1 MLASFLKNT
10 EKLEN
15 SLGYQFKDKKL
26 LIETITHKSYYHE
39 NSDECSSY
47 NERLEFLGDS
57 VLGIVIAERL
67 FLNDVS
73 LTEADMSK
81 VKSYLVKESVLFE
94 VASKLSLGEYLRLGK
109 GEEFT
114 GGRYKRS
121 ILSDGVE
128 AIFGA
133 IFLDSNYETVRSV
146 ILNIFRDKILLV
158 ISKKE
163 GHDFKSELQ
172 EICQSLFGTL
182 PEYRIIKQEGE
193 EHKKIFTIEV
203 CIDGKIYGK
212 GVGKSKKDAQM
223 TAAEEAMEKLT
234 VS

>member
-1 MLASFLKNT
+1 MPVSFLKNI
-10 EKLEN
+10 EKFEN

-26 LIETITHKSYYHE
+26 LIEAITHKSYHHE
-39 NSDECSSY
+39 NPDKCLSY

-57 VLGIVIAERL
+57 VLGTVIAESL
-67 FLNDVS
+67 FFNDTS

-81 VKSYLVKESVLFE
+81 MKSYLVKESVLYE
-94 VASKLSLGEYLRLGK
+94 IALKLSLGKYLRLGS
-109 GEEFT
+109 GEEST
-114 GGRYKRS
+114 GGRHKRS

-146 ILNIFRDKILLV
+146 ILNLFKDKILSV
-158 ISKKE
+158 VSKRE
-163 GHDFKSELQ
+163 GYDFKSDLQ

-193 EHKKIFTIEV
+193 EHKKIFTANV
-203 CIDGKIYGK
+203 YIDGRIYGR

-223 TAAEEAMEKLT
+223 AAAKEAMEKLA
-234 VS
+234 V